1 MIHQETHKSFNEE
14 FCTHLEYHL
23 GQAFNNSDRHELRGL
38 WCDGIAPDGLYN
50 QQGMILTTA
59 WVGKDGQGEYEM
71 TIHLGNQALKNY
83 SEGADM
89 IDCLPS
95 SDSMDWIDID
105 TEKKKIEI
113 KLN

>member
-1 MIHQETHKSFNEE
+1 
-14 FCTHLEYHL
+14 
-23 GQAFNNSDRHELRGL
+23 
-38 WCDGIAPDGLYN
+38 
-50 QQGMILTTA
+50 
-59 WVGKDGQGEYEM
+59 M

-95 SDSMDWIDID
+95 SESMDWIDID